1 MGVLRMGPVVGVTLL
16 HKPHVW
22 GGLVNGV
29 VIHV

>member
-1 MGVLRMGPVVGVTLL
+1 MGVLRTGPVDGVTL

-29 VIHV
+29 VVVHV